1 MANVSVYN
9 MEGAEVGTMELSD
22 AIFGVEIKPHL
33 IHRAVILHLANMRQ
47 GTQKSKGR
55 SEVSGG
61 GRKPWRQK
69 GTGHARQGSIRA
81 AQWKGGGMIFPVSP
95 RDYSFKM
102 NRREKRSAL
111 LSALTAKVQDGTIIV
126 VDSLALENGKTKE
139 MAKVLANL
147 KAGKSLIV
155 TEGTDMNVVL
165 AARNIPEVKTINA
178 DLLNTYDVMNY
189 RNLIVTQDAVRKIEE
204 VYA

>member
-1 MANVSVYN
+1 MAQVSVYN
-9 MEGAEVGTMELSD
+9 MEGQ
-22 AIFGVEIKPHL
+22 EIKTIDLADAVFGAPIKSHL
-33 IHRAVILHLANMRQ
+33 VHQAVVLHLANMRQ
-47 GTQKSKGR
+47 GTQKAKTR
-55 SEVSGG
+55 HEVSGG